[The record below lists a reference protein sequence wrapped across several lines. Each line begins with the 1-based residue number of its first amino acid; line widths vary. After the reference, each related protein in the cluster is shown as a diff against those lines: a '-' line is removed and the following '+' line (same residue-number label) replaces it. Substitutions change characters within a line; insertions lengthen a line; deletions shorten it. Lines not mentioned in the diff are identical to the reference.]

1 MLKVR
6 IIPVVLLQ
14 GYSVVKTI
22 RFTERRNLGNPI
34 TVARIYNTRNVDEL
48 VLLDIDASKT
58 GSKIDSYTVEDVASE
73 CFMPLT
79 VGGGLRTIA
88 DISEVLAQGADKVA
102 INTAALEDGNF
113 ISHASSVFGAQCI
126 VASVDVI
133 RVDGKYEVYSH
144 AKRCSTGLDAVDY
157 AGRVEELGAGE
168 ILLNSVDRDGMMDG
182 CDIELV
188 KLVCDHVSIP
198 VIATGGVSEPADAV
212 ALVEAGADAIG
223 ASSIFHF
230 TSHTPNSL
238 KNELGS
244 HGYPIRTEPKIDST
258 P

>member
-22 RFTERRNLGNPI
+22 RFSERRNLGNPI

-79 VGGGLRTIA
+79 VGGGLRTIE
-88 DISEVLAQGADKVA
+88 DISEVLGQGADKVA
-102 INTAALEDGNF
+102 INTAAVDNGEF
-113 ISHASSVFGAQCI
+113 ITRASSVFGAQCI
-126 VASVDVI
+126 VASIDVI
-133 RVDGKYEVYSH
+133 RVDGKYQVYAHS
-144 AKRCSTGLDAVDY
+144 KGCSTGLDAVEF
-157 AGRVEELGAGE
+157 AARMEELGAGE
-168 ILLNSVDRDGMMDG
+168 ILLNSVDRDGRMDG
-182 CDIELV
+182 CDTELV
-188 KLVCDHVSIP
+188 KLVCDRVSIP
-198 VIATGGVSEPADAV
+198 VIATGGVSEPSDALS
-212 ALVEAGADAIG
+212 LVQAGADAVG

-244 HGYPIRTEPKIDST
+244 HGYPIRSEPKIE
-258 P
+258 

>member
-22 RFTERRNLGNPI
+22 RFKERRNLGNPI

-48 VLLDIDASKT
+48 VLLDIDASKS
-58 GSKIDSYTVEDVASE
+58 GSKIDSFTVEDVASE

-79 VGGGLRTIA
+79 VGGGLRSVE

-102 INTAALEDGNF
+102 INTAALDNPEF
-113 ISHASSVFGAQCI
+113 ITRASSVFGAQCI
-126 VASVDVI
+126 VASIDVI
-133 RVDGKYEVYSH
+133 RVDGGYRVFSH
-144 AKRCSTGLDAVDY
+144 AKGGATGMDAVGF
-157 AGRVEELGAGE
+157 AAKMENLGAGE
-168 ILLNSVDRDGMMDG
+168 ILLNSVDRDGMMGG
-182 CDIELV
+182 CDTELV
-188 KLVCDHVSIP
+188 SLVCERVTIP
-198 VIATGGVSEPADAV
+198 VIATGGVSIPSDALS
-212 ALVEAGADAIG
+212 LVQAGADAVG

-230 TSHTPNSL
+230 TSYTPNSL

-244 HGYPIRTEPKIDST
+244 HGYPIRSEPEIQ
-258 P
+258 

>member
-22 RFTERRNLGNPI
+22 RFKERRNLGNPI
-34 TVARIYNTRNVDEL
+34 TVAKIYNTRNVDEL

-58 GSKIDSYTVEDVASE
+58 GSKIDSYTIEEVASE

-102 INTAALEDGNF
+102 INTGALENGEF
-113 ISHASSVFGAQCI
+113 ITRASSVFGAQCI
-126 VASVDVI
+126 VASIDVI
-133 RVDGKYEVYSH
+133 LVDGRYEVFCHPKGS
-144 AKRCSTGLDAVDY
+144 STGLGAVDF
-157 AGRVEELGAGE
+157 AVRMEELGAGE

-182 CDIELV
+182 CDTELV
-188 KLVCDHVSIP
+188 KLISGLVSIP

-212 ALVEAGADAIG
+212 ALVQAGADAIG

-244 HGYPIRTEPKIDST
+244 HGYPIRTEPEIDSNS
-258 P
+258 